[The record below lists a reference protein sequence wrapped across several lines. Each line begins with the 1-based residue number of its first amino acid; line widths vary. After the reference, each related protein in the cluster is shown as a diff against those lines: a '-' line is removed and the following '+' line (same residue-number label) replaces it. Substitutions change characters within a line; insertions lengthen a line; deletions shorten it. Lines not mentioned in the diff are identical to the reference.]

1 MEEAIQQEIENERI
15 LKSNTAINVQN
26 MAKERVLSIDFFRGF
41 VMFILVTGIS
51 GIFSEWV
58 KTGNAGDLATLI
70 NTQFRHGV
78 WYELT
83 FWDLIQPFFMFIV
96 GVAMPFSL
104 AKRVARGEPWNKSLQ
119 HAFTRSFWLLVLG
132 FMQGATDKTF
142 SLTNILPQLAFAYP
156 IAFLLIRTDVKWQL
170 VVSFVLILISDLL
183 YHLWPVE
190 GYNQLLPAQNFGAW
204 FDLAVIGHLNPSH
217 WVTFNA
223 VPTTA
228 HVIWGVVVGKFL
240 MKEASNKR
248 KILTLFV
255 IGLAGL
261 ISGFLLDSF
270 IPIIER
276 ISTSSYVIVT
286 GAWGMIALAFSIWL
300 IDVMHFKKIAFFFA
314 VVGMNPIFIYL
325 FSMLGGGKI
334 FSRMAIP
341 FTSRLF
347 GWSGP
352 IIMNMVTTLVV
363 AAMFWYLCYFLY
375 KRKIFFKL

>member
-1 MEEAIQQEIENERI
+1 MNQKIATNGAQG
-15 LKSNTAINVQN
+15 
-26 MAKERVLSIDFFRGF
+26 RVLSIDFFRGF
-41 VMFILVTGIS
+41 VMFFLVTGIS
-51 GIFSEWV
+51 GIFNEWV
-58 KTGNAGDLATLI
+58 KTGNAGDLITSI

-83 FWDLIQPFFMFIV
+83 YWDLIQPFFMFIV

-104 AKRVARGEPWNKSLQ
+104 AKRIERGEPWKKSLQ
-119 HAFTRSFWLLVLG
+119 HALTRSFWLLVLG
-132 FMQGATDKTF
+132 FMAGANEKTF
-142 SLTNILPQLAFAYP
+142 SFTNILPQLAFAYP
-156 IAFLLIRTDVKWQL
+156 VAFLLMRLRVKWQL
-170 VVSFVLILISDLL
+170 VISFVMILLSDLL
-183 YHLWPVE
+183 YHFWPVE
-190 GYNQLLPAQNFGAW
+190 GYNQLAPAQNFGAW
-204 FDLAVIGHLNPSH
+204 FDLAVIGHLNPNH

-228 HVIWGVVVGKFL
+228 HVIWGIVVGKFL
-240 MKEASNKR
+240 MKEQSDKK
-248 KILTLFV
+248 KILALF
-255 IGLAGL
+255 IAGL
-261 ISGFLLDSF
+261 IGLVIGFSLDA
-270 IPIIER
+270 IVPIIER

-286 GAWGMIALAFSIWL
+286 GGWALVAMAFSYWL
-300 IDVMHFKKIAFFFA
+300 VDVVKARRFAWFFA

-325 FSMLGGGKI
+325 FSMMGGGKI

-352 IIMNMVTTLVV
+352 IVTNMVTTLAV